1 MHYTKNLIT
10 ETNIMNELTTYAED
24 MYKHLVR
31 RLHAKLNCS
40 MVPFELTYVEYSA
53 SNTSIAHT
61 HYEAVFNGAKNK
73 ILKLKP
79 LKIVI
84 NVYAIYNMMIEFGV
98 EMITTDLIKK
108 TIDVLIVQQ
117 LQHNYLYKFKFNETA
132 TFKNDRLIM
141 GDLKT
146 EQECLLST
154 RRYFQRFDTNA
165 FIIAGFITKV
175 TEHKMYRRHVN
186 PNAFGEE
193 LQTFINHMSLCAQR
207 LEEKKLQVGVI

>member
-10 ETNIMNELTTYAED
+10 ESNIMNELTTYAED

-40 MVPFELTYVEYSA
+40 MVPFELTYVEFSER
-53 SNTSIAHT
+53 NLSIAHT
-61 HYEAVFNGAKNK
+61 NYEAVFNGRKDR

-84 NVYAIYNMMIEFGV
+84 NVYAIYHLFMEFGV
-98 EMITTDLIKK
+98 ELITTDLIKK
-108 TIDVLIVQQ
+108 TIDVLIAQQ
-117 LQHNYLYKFKFNETA
+117 LHHNYLYKFKFAETA
-132 TFKNDRLIM
+132 TFKNGRLIM

-146 EQECLLST
+146 EHDCLLST

-165 FIIAGFITKV
+165 FIIAGFITHV
-175 TEHKMYRRHVN
+175 NEHKMNRRHVN